1 MGFKE
6 KLGSYYTEAYLKK
19 YGDRITQVQGNVIS
33 AKVEKK
39 SILWILNK
47 ITVTLLVKP
56 ERSKKCYQMYLYKEK
71 VV

>member
-33 AKVEKK
+33 AKVEK
-39 SILWILNK
+39 N
-47 ITVTLLVKP
+47 
-56 ERSKKCYQMYLYKEK
+56 LYFGFLIKLQ
-71 VV
+71 